1 MTSKLILIIIFI
13 FGSFSFAQQ
22 NGSKAAPGDITVTK
36 ADTTLQTGQRKKGK
50 DLGNKPLP
58 QFRVTTK
65 QYVTRSSFQKVGPGH
80 EVRIRILKSGADNTD
95 IEDFSM
101 AYEHGTEYRTG
112 NTVGID
118 NITFPFY
125 NKVSYRSWNSFH
137 AVQFDVRFEFTIYDP
152 GVWDV
157 TIYN

>member
-1 MTSKLILIIIFI
+1 MANKLILVLIFI
-13 FGSFSFAQQ
+13 FGSLSFAQQ
-22 NGSKAAPGDITVTK
+22 NNNKTATNDISIAR
-36 ADTTLQTGQRKKGK
+36 ADTALQTGSRKKGK
-50 DLGNKPLP
+50 NPGNQLPP

-80 EVRIRILKSGADNTD
+80 EVRIKILKSGTDNTD
-95 IEDFSM
+95 IEDFAM

-125 NKVSYRSWNSFH
+125 NKVTYRSWNSFH

>member
-1 MTSKLILIIIFI
+1 
-13 FGSFSFAQQ
+13 
-22 NGSKAAPGDITVTK
+22 
-36 ADTTLQTGQRKKGK
+36 
-50 DLGNKPLP
+50 
-58 QFRVTTK
+58 
-65 QYVTRSSFQKVGPGH
+65 
-80 EVRIRILKSGADNTD
+80 
-95 IEDFSM
+95 M

-125 NKVSYRSWNSFH
+125 NKVTYRSWNAFH

>member
-1 MTSKLILIIIFI
+1 
-13 FGSFSFAQQ
+13 
-22 NGSKAAPGDITVTK
+22 
-36 ADTTLQTGQRKKGK
+36 LQTGQRKKGK

-101 AYEHGTEYRTG
+101 AYDHGTEYRTG
-112 NTVGID
+112 NTIGID

>member
-1 MTSKLILIIIFI
+1 MANKLILIIIFT
-13 FGSFSFAQQ
+13 FGSFSFARQ
-22 NGSKAAPGDITVTK
+22 NYYKAAPNDFTIVS
-36 ADTTLQTGQRKKGK
+36 ADTSMQTGSRKKFK
-50 DLGNKPLP
+50 NPGNQLPP
-58 QFRVTTK
+58 QFRVTNK

-80 EVRIRILKSGADNTD
+80 EVRIKILKSGTDNTD

-112 NTVGID
+112 NTIGID
-118 NITFPFY
+118 NISFPFY
-125 NKVSYRSWNSFH
+125 NKVSYRSWNAFH
-137 AVQFDVRFEFTIYDP
+137 AVQYDVRFEFTIYDP